1 MNMENM
7 NHHDHGQHETMT
19 MKTMNHHAW
28 HLPPWTWKHKP
39 PWLWKT
45 WNHDHGKPEPPWLW
59 KTQTTTLENMNHHEH
74 GKKQCTWF
82 EARPCRKTC
91 TWKTYEPPWTCM
103 NHHVHGKMENLSM
116 KKKKHEPPC
125 TCMET
130 HDMTCHSWGPDF
142 SAEIQARKIQPE
154 QQQHSIHQKCKQTT
168 PQQLI

>member
-28 HLPPWTWKHKP
+28 HLPPWAWKHKP

-74 GKKQCTWF
+74 GKKPCTWF
-82 EARPCRKTC
+82 EARPCRKTW

-103 NHHVHGKMENLSM
+103 NHHVHGKNGKLEHEKKNMNHHVHAWKLMTWHVTAGVPTSALRSRREKFNLSSSNT
-116 KKKKHEPPC
+116 PS
-125 TCMET
+125 TR
-130 HDMTCHSWGPDF
+130 
-142 SAEIQARKIQPE
+142 SANKPRR
-154 QQQHSIHQKCKQTT
+154 SN
-168 PQQLI
+168 